1 MYAIFMIISYISLQM
16 KGADLYPWLVKM
28 YKMKA
33 QVLHADCGGDFL
45 PLGLCSKCKV
55 SPTPPTTEI
64 YQS

>member
-1 MYAIFMIISYISLQM
+1 M